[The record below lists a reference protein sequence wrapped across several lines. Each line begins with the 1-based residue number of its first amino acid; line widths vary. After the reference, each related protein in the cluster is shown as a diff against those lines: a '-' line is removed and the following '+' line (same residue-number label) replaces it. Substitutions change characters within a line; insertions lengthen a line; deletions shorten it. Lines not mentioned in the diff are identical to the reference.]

1 MPKFDIN
8 KALNKINEYTNS
20 KNDNDNNNSEDQQ
33 WKDEV
38 LNRLARIE
46 EKLDKK

>member
-1 MPKFDIN
+1 MPKFDVN
-8 KALNKINEYTNS
+8 KAMNKINEYTNS
-20 KNDNDNNNSEDQQ
+20 KNDNDEDQQ

-38 LNRLARIE
+38 LKRLERIE

>member
-1 MPKFDIN
+1 MPKFDVN

-20 KNDNDNNNSEDQQ
+20 KNDNEDKDDQQ

-38 LNRLARIE
+38 LQRLARIE

>member
-1 MPKFDIN
+1 MPKFDVN
-8 KALNKINEYTNS
+8 KALNKINEYTGSN
-20 KNDNDNNNSEDQQ
+20 NDNDEDQK

-38 LNRLARIE
+38 LERLARIE